1 MKKKNREV
9 TNIFVVEDNPLYRR
23 MITYI
28 MEFNPEHKVHVFK
41 TGEDCIRNLHL
52 NPSIISLD
60 YHLPDIKGGEVLK
73 RIKEYDPDIS
83 VIMVS
88 NQNDVYTAISLL
100 RDGASDYICKDENTK
115 ERLLSSIAFLK
126 NQEKATTKRKKR
138 NANASNKLV
147 EIIGVSD
154 AVNEVK
160 RMIAKAVSAPI
171 TVSITGETGSG
182 KEVVAKAIHYQSSKS
197 EKPFVAVNVSAIP
210 TELLESELFGHEKGA
225 FTGASNT
232 KKGFFELAED
242 GTLFLDEIGEL
253 NINMQAK
260 LLRALQEREF
270 FRVGGEKPLN
280 FNARVIVATHRNLK
294 EEIDKGNFRE
304 DLYYR
309 LLGLPI
315 KIASLRARRE
325 DILLLARHFLE
336 EFTSKHHLPEIKFSK
351 EAEQELQTYDYPGNI
366 RELKAVVELSAVLC
380 SNNEIRKEDLRFD
393 GASKPKNLA
402 EGEMTMDQFKKAI
415 VDNYLQRYNK
425 NIDLVAQKLQ
435 ISRATIYRMLKEKEE
450 TKVA

>member
-9 TNIFVVEDNPLYRR
+9 TIFVVEDSPLYRR

-28 MEFNPEHKVHVFK
+28 MEFNPEHKVHVFQ

-52 NPSIISLD
+52 NPTIVSLD

-126 NQEKATTKRKKR
+126 NQEKASVKRKKR
-138 NANASNKLV
+138 DAAKKNRLA
-147 EIIGVSD
+147 EIIGVSE
-154 AVNEVK
+154 AVNDV
-160 RMIAKAVSAPI
+160 RLMIEKAVSAPI
-171 TVSITGETGSG
+171 TVSINGETGAG
-182 KEVVAKAIHYQSSKS
+182 KEVVAKSIHFQSPKS
-197 EKPFVAVNVSAIP
+197 EKPFIAVNVSAIP
-210 TELLESELFGHEKGA
+210 KDLLESELFGHEKGA

-242 GTLFLDEIGEL
+242 GTLFLDEIGEME
-253 NINMQAK
+253 ISMQAK

-270 FRVGGEKPLN
+270 FRVGGEKSIN

-315 KIASLRARRE
+315 KIAPLRERRE

-336 EFTSKHHLPEIKFSK
+336 EFIEKHNLPSIKIAHN
-351 EAEQELQTYDYPGNI
+351 AEKRIAEYDYPGNV
-366 RELKAVVELSAVLC
+366 RELKAVVELAAVLC
-380 SNNEIRKEDLRFD
+380 SNDEIKVENLRFD
-393 GASKPKNLA
+393 GASKPKNLTD
-402 EGEMTMDQFKKAI
+402 GEMTMDQFKKAI

-425 NIDLVAQKLQ
+425 NIDVVAQKLQ

-450 TKVA
+450 TQVA